1 MRRARREE
9 VSAGGVVW
17 KRGPRGP
24 LVAFML
30 DPFGKWTFA
39 KGHVRRGRGES
50 LAAAALRETREEMGL
65 PVLALQEPLGATEIW
80 FRDRFEHRGALVH
93 KRITF
98 FLMEAP
104 AHARGVPARRERIS
118 RMAWVPASRAAGFAS
133 YANTQA
139 IIKRAVQYIH
149 RRLRKHS

>member
-1 MRRARREE
+1 MPRARREE

-39 KGHVRRGRGES
+39 KGHVRKGRGES
-50 LAAAALRETREEMGL
+50 PAAAALRETREEMGL
-65 PVLALQEPLGATEIW
+65 PQLVLQEPLGSTEIW
-80 FRDRFEHRGALVH
+80 FRDRFEHQGALVH
-93 KRITF
+93 KLITF

-104 AHARGVPARRERIS
+104 SHAHGTPERRARIS
-118 RMAWVPASRAAGFAS
+118 RIVWVPASRAAEFAS
-133 YANTQA
+133 YANTQS
-139 IIKRAVQYIH
+139 IIKRAVQHIH
-149 RRLRKHS
+149 QRLRKYS